1 MVTKCKK
8 KELTNC
14 RDTQGTRNDPCPH
27 FTWICLRNYCSETPF
42 WVWGWLETTFLQV
55 PVHYY
60 KTLSSS
66 VKGHRIEDL
75 FQTLMT
81 RSVCSSWLLTLGIK
95 HKRLARLPSNLY
107 TWVSFSSRKTIL
119 LTEFLLF
126 IACHCS
132 FLFQG
137 ELKMFSIISSCLWN
151 LSSLITLPNYCSC
164 QKRQETVK

>member
-1 MVTKCKK
+1 MVTKYKK

-14 RDTQGTRNDPCPH
+14 RDTQGTRNNPCPH

-42 WVWGWLETTFLQV
+42 GVWGWPETTFLQV

-60 KTLSSS
+60 KTLTFS

-95 HKRLARLPSNLY
+95 HKRLAGCLQTCILQWVFPLGRHNLAHGIFA
-107 TWVSFSSRKTIL
+107 VHSMPLFFS
-119 LTEFLLF
+119 
-126 IACHCS
+126 
-132 FLFQG
+132 
-137 ELKMFSIISSCLWN
+137 
-151 LSSLITLPNYCSC
+151 LSGG
-164 QKRQETVK
+164 VKNV